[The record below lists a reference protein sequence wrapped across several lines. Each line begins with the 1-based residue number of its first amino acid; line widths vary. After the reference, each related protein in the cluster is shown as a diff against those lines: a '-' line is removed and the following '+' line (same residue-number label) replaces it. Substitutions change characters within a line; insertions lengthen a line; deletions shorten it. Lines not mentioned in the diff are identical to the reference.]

1 MKKLL
6 FITLFIF
13 LTAPVIA
20 QQHTWGTKV
29 VKNVVPK
36 TLTVV
41 TAYPNPFS
49 TATRINF
56 TSTERQKVTF
66 IVRNLLGKTVFIER
80 INATKGKNYIPFKR
94 DDLQNGMYI
103 YSLQTDTE
111 IVSKRLVIR

>member
-6 FITLFIF
+6 FITLLLF
-13 LTAPVIA
+13 LSTPMLA

-29 VKNVVPK
+29 VKNVAPK

-41 TAYPNPFS
+41 SAYPNPFTTS
-49 TATRINF
+49 TRISF
-56 TSTERQKVTF
+56 ISKERQTVTF
-66 IVRNLLGKTVFIER
+66 TVRNLLGKTIYMER
-80 INATKGKNYIPFKR
+80 INAKKGRNYIPFKR
-94 DDLQNGMYI
+94 DNLQNGMYI

>member
-6 FITLFIF
+6 FITLLLF
-13 LTAPVIA
+13 LSSPVIA
-20 QQHTWGTKV
+20 QQHTWGSKV
-29 VKNVVPK
+29 VKNVAPK

-49 TATRINF
+49 TETRVNF
-56 TSTERQKVTF
+56 NSTVRQTVTF
-66 IVRNLLGKTVFIER
+66 TVKNLLGNTVYMER
-80 INATKGKNYIPFKR
+80 INAKKGRNYVPFKR
-94 DDLQNGMYI
+94 DNLQNGMYI

>member
-6 FITLFIF
+6 FITLLLF

-29 VKNVVPK
+29 VKNVAPK

-49 TATRINF
+49 TTTRINF
-56 TSTERQKVTF
+56 TSTVRQTVTF
-66 IVRNLLGKTVFIER
+66 TVRNLLGKTVSMER
-80 INATKGKNYIPFKR
+80 INAKKGRNYIPFKR
-94 DDLQNGMYI
+94 DNLQNGMYI

-111 IVSKRLVIR
+111 IISKRLVIR